1 VTRPAAP
8 AVTLRARW
16 LLPVGSPPIDGG
28 WIRIERGRVAALGRR
43 EPPGIVR
50 DLGDA
55 IILPGLV
62 NAHTHLEFSDRSAP
76 LDPAGGLPA
85 WIERVVALRRSR
97 VQAADAESI
106 DAEAARTLRAISGGL
121 AESAAAGVTTIGEI
135 ATSAPIASYAQ
146 FAAYTQFG
154 PRIRVYREGLGLS
167 AEASAAA
174 HRAVVRDLDLLR
186 ATGVPA
192 GISPHAPY
200 SVAAPLGRQ
209 LIAAAVA
216 RGLPVAMHLA
226 ESREEAELVASGSG
240 RFRAVLEALGAWQR
254 DRPPRLLTVADWITS
269 LAKAPRGIVVHGT
282 HLPDDPAA
290 LARLTRHRDRLAVV
304 ICPRTTKALSGA
316 LPPLA
321 AFRAAGVR
329 VALGTDSRAS
339 NPDLSVLA
347 ECRTL
352 VDAGLASPAEVIR
365 MATVEAAWSL
375 GFEARAGRLAI
386 GRPADLAILRPTR
399 AAGEPHEAALAPDT
413 QVLTTLRS
421 GRPISE

>member
-1 VTRPAAP
+1 MTRPAAP

-16 LLPVGSPPIDGG
+16 LLPQAAALLEGG
-28 WIRIERGRVAALGRR
+28 WIRLERGRITAIGRR
-43 EPPGIVR
+43 APPGPVR

-97 VQAADAESI
+97 VQAADAEGI
-106 DAEAARTLRAISGGL
+106 DSESARTLRAISDGL
-121 AESAAAGVTTIGEI
+121 AESAAAGVTMIGEI
-135 ATSAPIASYAQ
+135 ATSAPIAAYAQ
-146 FAAYTQFG
+146 VG
-154 PRIRVYREGLGLS
+154 PRVRVYREGLGLS
-167 AEASAAA
+167 AEASAAT
-174 HRAVVRDLDLLR
+174 HRAVVRDLDLLG

-200 SVAAPLGRQ
+200 SVAAPLGRK

-269 LAKAPRGIVVHGT
+269 LAKAPRGIVVHAT

-290 LARLTRHRDRLAVV
+290 LARLTRHRDRLAIV

-365 MATVEAAWSL
+365 MATVEGAWAI
-375 GFEARAGRLAI
+375 GFEDRGGRLAI
-386 GRPADLAILRPTR
+386 GRPADLAILRPAR
-399 AAGEPHEAALAPDT
+399 AAGDPHEAALAPDT

-421 GRPISE
+421 GRPICA